1 MIGFGTYKVGFI
13 PASAS
18 AAVAG
23 QDQQGSKEE
32 TARECVLS
40 ALECGYRFLDCA
52 QFYGNEKEVG
62 LAIKDSGIPR
72 EELFL
77 ASKVWTDKIFEGAD
91 AVRTQIQQ
99 TLDDLGTDYLDLYL
113 IHWPVPGKH
122 VEAYQV
128 LEELQA
134 QGKLRSIGVSNY
146 VIEDIEELMQSAK
159 VVPAINQ
166 IEVNPFLYRKKTIS
180 YCQSKGIVV
189 QAYRALRDGKAFSHP
204 VIVKMSEKYKK
215 SPANILGRWCVQKN
229 VIYIPKSVKKE
240 RMLAN
245 MDVFDWKLEEQDVQ
259 ELDLLTT
266 QENLE
271 TFKALYLKCVLRDT
285 PLSGTEEGKKLLR
298 FFHGRV
304 EPHYRAVPRL
314 PSSQS
319 TALHCRPLAGR
330 SAAYRRWQ
338 FPSTRTGPG
347 GGNSLCN
354 NRRC

>member
-77 ASKVWTDKIFEGAD
+77 ASKVDGRLPTPSPSHWTGKVWTDKIFEGAD

-128 LEELQA
+128 FLSPQILCLSKRMV
-134 QGKLRSIGVSNY
+134 QG
-146 VIEDIEELMQSAK
+146 
-159 VVPAINQ
+159 
-166 IEVNPFLYRKKTIS
+166 
-180 YCQSKGIVV
+180 
-189 QAYRALRDGKAFSHP
+189 
-204 VIVKMSEKYKK
+204 
-215 SPANILGRWCVQKN
+215 
-229 VIYIPKSVKKE
+229 
-240 RMLAN
+240 
-245 MDVFDWKLEEQDVQ
+245 
-259 ELDLLTT
+259 
-266 QENLE
+266 
-271 TFKALYLKCVLRDT
+271 
-285 PLSGTEEGKKLLR
+285 
-298 FFHGRV
+298 
-304 EPHYRAVPRL
+304 
-314 PSSQS
+314 
-319 TALHCRPLAGR
+319 AGR
-330 SAAYRRWQ
+330 AAGAGEAQVDR
-338 FPSTRTGPG
+338 GK
-347 GGNSLCN
+347 
-354 NRRC
+354 